1 MRYFYFY
8 PVSGEPIQKY
18 AEAAGGR
25 LGLSPEQISQNTL
38 PRCPEIAGLAE
49 FIVRFPES
57 RRALIMRYWQAQE
70 AYYTPRV
77 EQAYGPAVAGTIGK
91 QGIVALTEPW
101 RDFAASTICFN
112 MATDA
117 YGVLIVFSDATVGD
131 DGQLLWNG
139 KAGDLPL
146 RNATPFPFPTA
157 PAAATAV
164 AVGDDNSIV
173 WNALADQLKF
183 IGIGLTLLGGPGSI
197 FTALFSF
204 ISTFISP
211 SNDIVDKI
219 LNGIETLLQRNNIKI
234 EIDFAQS
241 AVETWAGWER
251 IYYLESDFKLL
262 SDPKSPKDTPQYKQA
277 LGRANTFIDKLHD
290 DFLGTPRIFDAVNLM
305 KADPTID
312 PNNLDYPNAAM
323 LKFSSFLFFST
334 FILVLGKKAWLYSQ
348 QINGV
353 NDQKTMDLANA
364 VAGYSSQYTPYAF
377 QVKTAIDTQIQ
388 RRSGMLSIA
397 YDVGHPRWYIADS
410 YQGGN
415 EQGSWPAAWGF
426 QGRLG
431 RLYLLRHSR
440 LQRETAGR
448 AERPE
453 PAGQRVPEILH
464 RPDRSHRTR
473 RPQQAG
479 RAIRAERRR
488 HPGADQEELSRRP
501 ARGSAR
507 QAGIMLS
514 SRHPEEPRACAA
526 SRRMDRGHLWPI
538 LRGSP

>member
-8 PVSGEPIQKY
+8 PISGEPIQKY
-18 AEAAGGR
+18 AEATGGR
-25 LGLSPEQISQNTL
+25 LGLSSDQISKNVL
-38 PRCPEIAGLAE
+38 PRCPEIEGLAE

-77 EQAYGPAVAGTIGK
+77 EQAYGPALAGTIGK
-91 QGIVALTEPW
+91 QGVVALTEPW
-101 RDFAASTICFN
+101 QDFAASTLCFN
-112 MATDA
+112 IASDA
-117 YGVLIVFSDATVGD
+117 YGMLIVFSDATVGD

-139 KAGDLPL
+139 KTGDLPP
-146 RNATPFPFPTA
+146 RNATPFPFPAATTT
-157 PAAATAV
+157 AATA
-164 AVGDDNSIV
+164 AALGDDNSII

-204 ISTFISP
+204 ISSFISP
-211 SNDIVDKI
+211 SNDTVDQI
-219 LNGIETLLQRNNIKI
+219 LNGIETLLERNNIKI

-262 SDPKSPKDTPQYKQA
+262 SDPNSSKDTPQYKQA

-290 DFLGTPRIFDAVNLM
+290 DFQGTPRIFDAVNLM
-305 KADPTID
+305 KGNPTID

-334 FILVLGKKAWLYSQ
+334 FVLVLGKKAWLYSQ

-353 NDQKTMDLANA
+353 NDQKTVDLATA
-364 VAGYSSQYTPYAF
+364 VSGYSSQYTPYVF

-388 RRSGMLSIA
+388 QRSGMLSIA

-426 QGRLG
+426 QGGWGVYTCCGTPDCNAKQQDAQNGLNQLVSLYQKYFISLIDPTG
-431 RLYLLRHSR
+431 RDDLNKQVAQYLQNDADIQDLIKKNYPGG
-440 LQRETAGR
+440 LLAAAQIGR
-448 AERPE
+448 R
-453 PAGQRVPEILH
+453 
-464 RPDRSHRTR
+464 
-473 RPQQAG
+473 
-479 RAIRAERRR
+479 
-488 HPGADQEELSRRP
+488 
-501 ARGSAR
+501 
-507 QAGIMLS
+507 
-514 SRHPEEPRACAA
+514 
-526 SRRMDRGHLWPI
+526 
-538 LRGSP
+538 